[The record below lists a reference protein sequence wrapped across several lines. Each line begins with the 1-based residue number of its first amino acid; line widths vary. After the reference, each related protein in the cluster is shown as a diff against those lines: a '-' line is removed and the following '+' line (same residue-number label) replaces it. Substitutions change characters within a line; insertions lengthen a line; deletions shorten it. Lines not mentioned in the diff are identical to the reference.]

1 MGESLNI
8 NYHRNGNHCY
18 LVLDKKS
25 EVLIGYQMKMV
36 EKANIKSLLSVST
49 RYLNG
54 EGKFY
59 YDIQSK
65 YSLKNLFEYEM
76 IKKEDLIVLF
86 RCIDHLFSEIEKH
99 LLTVKYIVL
108 NPECIFF
115 DKERKMVFFCFYPE
129 QTKECKDIFME
140 LAEFLIER
148 VKHDDEDSVKLAY
161 EYYEMVVEER
171 YNPSSLVNQ
180 YSPMEEEINKIEKL
194 LWSEDE
200 IQNVSEEQTENEN
213 RYYFVEPEIEKSEL
227 DDNSFIKKIGI
238 CFCLT
243 FFAIGIYIFFLLCP
257 GYIKIP
263 WISTKIYF
271 LIGGV
276 LAVIFSLLIFVT
288 IRFYT
293 CKMQKK
299 EEEKVRENIERMKN
313 QEFLSD
319 KLEEQEFEEKRN
331 DSSESMETV
340 ILSKGDVSLKPRLL
354 GELDGKQIKLVIDEN
369 PYIIGKSSGNAK
381 GIIED
386 KRISRVHAVIRKDH
400 GSFYISDLNS
410 TNGTFVNNEKLIG
423 TDIVKLCNEDEIILS
438 NIKLKFLC

>member
-1 MGESLNI
+1 MNI
-8 NYHRNGNHCY
+8 NYHKNGNHCY
-18 LVLDKKS
+18 LILDKKS
-25 EVLIGYQMKMV
+25 EVSIGYQMKMV

-86 RCIDHLFSEIEKH
+86 CCIDHLFAEIEKH

-115 DKERKMVFFCFYPE
+115 DKDRTMVFFCFYPE

-180 YSPMEEEINKIEKL
+180 YAPKEEEINEIEKL

-200 IQNVSEEQTENEN
+200 IQNTDS
-213 RYYFVEPEIEKSEL
+213 YYFVEPKIQNSEPN
-227 DDNSFIKKIGI
+227 DTSFIKKIGI

-243 FFAIGIYIFFLLCP
+243 FLAISVYIFFLLCP
-257 GYIKIP
+257 GYMKIP
-263 WISTKIYF
+263 WISTKIYI

-276 LAVIFSLLIFVT
+276 LAVIFSLLIFIT

-293 CKMQKK
+293 CKMKKK
-299 EEEKVRENIERMKN
+299 EEEKVREGIERIKN

-319 KLEEQEFEEKRN
+319 KLEEQEFEEKRY

-340 ILSKGDVSLKPRLL
+340 ILSKSEVSLKPRLL
-354 GELDGKQIKLVIDEN
+354 GEIDGKQIKLVIDEN
-369 PYIIGKSSGNAK
+369 PYIIGKSSANAH
-381 GIIED
+381 GVIED
-386 KRISRVHAVIRKDH
+386 KRISRVHAVIRKDQ

-410 TNGTFVNNEKLIG
+410 TNGTSVNNEKLIG
-423 TDIVKLCNEDEIILS
+423 TDTVKLCNEDEIILS